1 MKDETCGIAI
11 EEFVGLKPKMCS
23 FLVDNSDLKKQKA
36 WIKMLFQQ
44 QVMINIK
51 TFCWIINAW
60 DTQWIEFK
68 VMTIV

>member
-1 MKDETCGIAI
+1 MNDETCAIAI

-36 WIKMLFQQ
+36 LIKILFQQ

-51 TFCWIINAW
+51 TFC
-60 DTQWIEFK
+60 
-68 VMTIV
+68 